1 MKQLFSLLSLSV
13 SVMSTLF
20 AQTELDLINA
30 VNLDSLS
37 QTLQEFTGEVATN
50 VGGNS
55 VTILNREQSNNDLA
69 GDYLVEKFNAML
81 ALMPESDL
89 NLSWP
94 FMAILTGLTANFFTS
109 SATISLLGPMAIELQ
124 PTDISFALSNS

>member
-37 QTLQEFTGEVATN
+37 QTLQEFTGEVATS

-55 VTILNREQSNNDLA
+55 VTILNRGQANNELA
-69 GDYLVEKFNAML
+69 GDYLVEKFNAM
-81 ALMPESDL
+81 D
-89 NLSWP
+89 NLSVNTQAFNTNGRNIIATQLGKTNP
-94 FMAILTGLTANFFTS
+94 TIFILFVPI
-109 SATISLLGPMAIELQ
+109 TIRWQTTVLMTMLLGQRP
-124 PTDISFALSNS
+124 S